1 MNKKST
7 CKIVFLVLLTVNP
20 LFADL
25 QYNVNNTNYTIDQS
39 GTTYNYDRL
48 RLRNDYTN
56 GSYYATF
63 IGDAVNYYGGSYIN
77 SSDFSY
83 VKAQKSD
90 TAYETQSGF
99 HDYGEGAAY
108 AKVYRFYGGYQDE
121 KNNLVAGLQNIPMG
135 VGKFWNP
142 TNIFNPQNIY
152 ALEPDEVFGVMALSY
167 TRSLDTLSSINVVA
181 SQRKDHS
188 FKYALR
194 YKTFI
199 KYADFALDAVKSD
212 DTAMLGYELQG
223 NLGSTGIELQSEGA
237 YIESSLYTDANTTH
251 KERFYQATLGCDYG
265 FVNGVTLT
273 TEALYSSKTFD
284 YSQAV
289 LNQASEVIT
298 NLTDSNFYMGASL
311 SYDFNIFLSGS
322 ATYIGS
328 LDGSNSRFF
337 SPKVTYTLNDYNS
350 FTLGAMLY
358 ESSATQRYPDTYYFN
373 YTLSF

>member
-1 MNKKST
+1 MNKRFT
-7 CKIVFLVLLTVNP
+7 CKIIVLVLLTATP

-25 QYNVNNTNYTIDQS
+25 QYNINNTNYTINQND
-39 GTTYNYDRL
+39 TTYNYDRL

-63 IGDAVNYYGGSYIN
+63 IGDVVNYYGGSYIN
-77 SSDFSY
+77 SQDFTF
-83 VKAQKSD
+83 VKTQKSD

-99 HDYGEGAAY
+99 HDYGEGAVTT
-108 AKVYRFYGGYQDE
+108 KVYRLYGGYQDE
-121 KNNLVAGLQNIPMG
+121 KNNVVAGLQNIPMG

-167 TRSLDTLSSINVVA
+167 TRSLGTLSSINVVA
-181 SQRKDHS
+181 SQKEDSS

-194 YKTFI
+194 YKNFI
-199 KYADFALDAVKSD
+199 KFADFAFDVVKSD
-212 DTAMLGYELQG
+212 DTTMLGYELQG
-223 NLGSTGIELQSEGA
+223 NVGSTGIELQSEGA
-237 YIESSLYTDANTTH
+237 YIDSSLYADENRTE
-251 KERFYQATLGCDYG
+251 KQRFYQITLGADYG
-265 FVNGVTLT
+265 FVNGITLT
-273 TEALYSSKTFD
+273 AEALYSSKKFD
-284 YSQAV
+284 YSQIS
-289 LNQASEVIT
+289 LNYNSEVLT
-298 NLTDSNFYMGASL
+298 NLTDSNLYAGASV

-328 LDGSNSRFF
+328 LNGSNSRFF

-358 ESSATQRYPDTYYFN
+358 DSSGAQKYPDTYYFN